1 MGRARARR
9 PGAVRVPDPRRRAG
23 RAVVGDHSPQA
34 RALSRSVCG
43 FRSRPRRAIHAGA
56 GRAVDEE
63 SRYRTQSPKDRR
75 SREERARVPAGA
87 ARVRELRAVRV
98 GVRGRKAA
106 AERLDVNAPGS
117 GDDRGVRCAQQG
129 PEEAGLHVRR
139 INDHVRVDA
148 GCRDGERPPR
158 RVSAM
163 EGGTIVTRKHPA
175 AGSDLEDR
183 FFELSIDLLCLLNF
197 NGHFKR
203 LNLAWERTLGIS
215 REELMS
221 RPFIEFVHP
230 DDRERTLK
238 QNAAVRAGGQALSF
252 ENRYM
257 CKDGSYRWL
266 RWNAAPD
273 SSGSVI
279 YSVARDIT
287 ASKKAEEER
296 EELVR
301 ELQRALAEV
310 RTLREILPI
319 CSYCKKVR
327 DDENYWHTVE
337 SYISKHTD
345 TRFSHGI
352 CPSCVAA
359 GVE

>member
-1 MGRARARR
+1 
-9 PGAVRVPDPRRRAG
+9 
-23 RAVVGDHSPQA
+23 
-34 RALSRSVCG
+34 
-43 FRSRPRRAIHAGA
+43 
-56 GRAVDEE
+56 
-63 SRYRTQSPKDRR
+63 
-75 SREERARVPAGA
+75 
-87 ARVRELRAVRV
+87 
-98 GVRGRKAA
+98 
-106 AERLDVNAPGS
+106 
-117 GDDRGVRCAQQG
+117 
-129 PEEAGLHVRR
+129 
-139 INDHVRVDA
+139 
-148 GCRDGERPPR
+148 
-158 RVSAM
+158 M
-163 EGGTIVTRKHPA
+163 EGGAAVTKAEPDQTGRE
-175 AGSDLEDR
+175 LEDR
-183 FFELSIDLLCLLNF
+183 FFALSIDLLCLLNF
-197 NGHFKR
+197 NGYFKR
-203 LNLAWERTLGIS
+203 LNPAWERTFGFTS
-215 REELMS
+215 DELMA

-252 ENRYM
+252 ENRYV

-273 SSGSVI
+273 SAGSVI

-287 ASKKAEEER
+287 TSKHAEEER
-296 EELVR
+296 ERLVK

-319 CSYCKKVR
+319 CSYCRKIR

-337 SYISKHTD
+337 SYISRHTA